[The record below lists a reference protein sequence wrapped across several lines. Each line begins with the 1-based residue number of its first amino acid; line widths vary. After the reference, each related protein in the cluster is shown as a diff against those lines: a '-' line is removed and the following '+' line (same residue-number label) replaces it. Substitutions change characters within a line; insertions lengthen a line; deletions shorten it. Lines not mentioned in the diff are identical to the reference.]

1 MKQIN
6 VVIIGTGF
14 GGQTAAINLRQ
25 QGIEDFLM
33 LERRDFMGG
42 TWCQNTYP
50 GAAVDVQSPLYS
62 LSFESYPWTQMFAEQ
77 DELNEY
83 TNYVIDK
90 HQLREKT
97 VLNTNVEE
105 VRWDDDL
112 KHWKV
117 QTNNGEFV
125 GQFLIN
131 A

>member
-1 MKQIN
+1 
-6 VVIIGTGF
+6 
-14 GGQTAAINLRQ
+14 
-25 QGIEDFLM
+25 
-33 LERRDFMGG
+33 MGG

-62 LSFESYPWTQMFAEQ
+62 LSFEPYQWTQMFAEQ

-90 HQLREKT
+90 HGLREKT

-105 VRWDDDL
+105 VRWDEEA
-112 KHWKV
+112 KRWKV
-117 QTNNGEFV
+117 KSSNGEFV

-131 A
+131 ASGPLSTPVIPNFKGKETFKGESFHTNNWNHKYD